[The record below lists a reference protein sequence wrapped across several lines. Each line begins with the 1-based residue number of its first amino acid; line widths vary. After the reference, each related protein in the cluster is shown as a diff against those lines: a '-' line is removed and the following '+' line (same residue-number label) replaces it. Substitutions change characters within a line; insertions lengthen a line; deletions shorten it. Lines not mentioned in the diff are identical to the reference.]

1 MEVIKLHPPT
11 VHFAIA
17 FPVLLLFIDVYYRIT
32 KRELDRM
39 HALLTYLTVL
49 SVALGTLSG
58 IIAHEPIEE
67 LLEKIPIFETHEKLG
82 LFLAVF
88 FLLIGVVRFFR
99 LRNIFTLMLI
109 VGVLLL
115 FLQGNLGG
123 SIVYDHLVK
132 LKP

>member
-1 MEVIKLHPPT
+1 MEIMKLHPPI

-17 FPVLLLFIDVYYRIT
+17 FPVFLLVIDVYYRVT

-49 SVALGTLSG
+49 SVVLGTVSG

-67 LLEKIPIFETHEKLG
+67 LLEKIPIFETHERLG

-88 FLLIGVVRFFR
+88 FLILGAVRFFR
-99 LRNIFTLMLI
+99 LRNVFTIMLT

-115 FLQGNLGG
+115 FIQGNLGG
-123 SIVYDHLVK
+123 RIVYDHLIK
-132 LKP
+132 LMP

>member
-1 MEVIKLHPPT
+1 MEVIKLHPAT

-17 FPVLLLFIDVYYRIT
+17 FPVLLLLIDVYYRIT
-32 KRELDRM
+32 KREPDRM

-67 LLEKIPIFETHEKLG
+67 LLEEIPIFETHEKLG

-88 FLLIGVVRFFR
+88 FLLLGAVRFFR

>member
-1 MEVIKLHPPT
+1 MKLHPPI

-17 FPVLLLFIDVYYRIT
+17 FPVFLLVIDVYYRVT

-49 SVALGTLSG
+49 SVVLGTVSG

-67 LLEKIPIFETHEKLG
+67 LLEKIPIFETHERLG

-88 FLLIGVVRFFR
+88 FLILGAVRFFR
-99 LRNIFTLMLI
+99 LRNVFTIMLT

-115 FLQGNLGG
+115 FIQGNLGG
-123 SIVYDHLVK
+123 RIVYDHLIK
-132 LKP
+132 LMP